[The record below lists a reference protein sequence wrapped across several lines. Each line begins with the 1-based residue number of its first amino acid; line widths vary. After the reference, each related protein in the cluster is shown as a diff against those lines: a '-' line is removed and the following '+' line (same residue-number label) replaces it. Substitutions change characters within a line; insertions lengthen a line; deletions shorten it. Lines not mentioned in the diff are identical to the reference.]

1 MIFSRNAL
9 IKWDWNRNYS
19 ARDPFSKPNFC
30 FFIWLFLREKWL
42 KRKATIS
49 NVIFFFFSLKV
60 DSPHPPHPLCDY
72 IMYSYGASKKA
83 FSQVLSYQIWFYIST
98 CMNIWSLLWG
108 LRVKFSCENDIELWY
123 WLTAILKIIRLLP
136 PHPPPPPPVIFKV
149 SVSIFTLMENDTTQ
163 NFLVWSHFVFTW
175 WHFQKDSTPRVQ
187 TRLLEHGVVY
197 WNCSSVVSSFEKR

>member
-1 MIFSRNAL
+1 MSF
-9 IKWDWNRNYS
+9 
-19 ARDPFSKPNFC
+19 
-30 FFIWLFLREKWL
+30 
-42 KRKATIS
+42 
-49 NVIFFFFSLKV
+49 FFFFSLKV

-136 PHPPPPPPVIFKV
+136 PHPHPPPPVIFKV

-175 WHFQKDSTPRVQ
+175 WHFSERFNP
-187 TRLLEHGVVY
+187 ESP
-197 WNCSSVVSSFEKR
+197 N